1 MVDMNNKS
9 DRYPNLTPQEL
20 EIIGYFAEGQKHP
33 ISSQTLKLDCTE
45 TSIRLIDSKGK
56 LIGISKQ
63 TNDWQRKV
71 LIGKNF
77 AASAS
82 IIKFLTAQGFVTKQK
97 SSHPDFTEHHH
108 YQLPIG
114 YKLNHTEVLQ
124 LWKVWWNNKRYQLT
138 AKNLPINVLVFSKG
152 NWYQVQDLQPKQG
165 NFILKTDCG
174 ELTIL
179 AEDFVVWI
187 DQADPQTMVSAQSSP
202 LVTNQIESRSIPP
215 VQTLT
220 NLPVAATTPTEI
232 LPVPSTPITAP
243 PLDRIGSHI
252 ELPEQEEDLDLE
264 SYLST
269 FNTEDTE
276 DIDRIEGIYNIR
288 ELLSGTAA
296 AEELPPPPP
305 RAKPTFRLEVTV
317 VEPQVE
323 QPVTV
328 QPQIDQPVSI
338 QPQIAPLVVSPTT
351 PKLPAVTS
359 LATNPPASIP
369 SDNRLSPPSIS
380 ERKQSL
386 KLKAVNT
393 LNNYLHDGDVITHT
407 EVIRNG
413 RGQVMN
419 RKQTT
424 VRQSSPGWTIEQI
437 KKLQDELAEL

>member
-1 MVDMNNKS
+1 MVDMKNKS

-20 EIIGYFAEGQKHP
+20 EIIGYFAEGQKHA
-33 ISSQTLKLDCTE
+33 ISSPTLKLECTE
-45 TSIRLIDSKGK
+45 TSIRLIDSQGK

-71 LIGKNF
+71 LISKNF

-82 IIKFLTAQGFVTKQK
+82 IIKFLTDRGFVTKQK
-97 SSHPDFTEHHH
+97 SSHPDFTEHHQ

-138 AKNLPINVLVFSKG
+138 AKNLPIDVLIFSKG
-152 NWYQVQDLQPKQG
+152 NWYQIQDLQPKQG
-165 NFILKTDCG
+165 NFILKTDRG

-179 AEDFVVWI
+179 AEDFIVWI
-187 DQADPQTMVSAQSSP
+187 DKADPQTMVSAQSSP
-202 LVTNQIESRSIPP
+202 LVTNQIESRLTPP

-220 NLPVAATTPTEI
+220 NLPVEATIPAEV
-232 LPVPSTPITAP
+232 LLHSTPLIQVSP
-243 PLDRIGSHI
+243 PIDSIVQTI
-252 ELPEQEEDLDLE
+252 ELPESEEDLDLE

-296 AEELPPPPP
+296 EEELPPLPP

-328 QPQIDQPVSI
+328 QPQITPS
-338 QPQIAPLVVSPTT
+338 VVSPTT
-351 PKLPAVTS
+351 PKLPAVPS
-359 LATNPPASIP
+359 LGTNPPASTP
-369 SDNRLSPPSIS
+369 SNNRLSPPSIS

-393 LNNYLHDGDVITHT
+393 LNNYLHNGDVITHT

-424 VRQSSPGWTIEQI
+424 VRQSSPGWTVEQI
-437 KKLQDELAEL
+437 KQLQDELAEL